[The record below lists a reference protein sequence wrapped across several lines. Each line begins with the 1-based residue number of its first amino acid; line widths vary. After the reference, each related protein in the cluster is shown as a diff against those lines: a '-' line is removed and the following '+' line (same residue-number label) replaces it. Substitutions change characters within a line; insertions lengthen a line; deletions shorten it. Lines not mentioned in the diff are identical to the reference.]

1 MKIKEY
7 GNKNNNTIML
17 LHGGGLSWWNYREVA
32 ERLQNKFHIIL
43 PILDGHSDSDKNFT
57 SIEDNAQEIIDYI
70 NNNYGGHI
78 YLIGGLSLG
87 AQILLEILSRKKD
100 ICSYAIIESALVI
113 PMNTTHKLIKP
124 TFSMSYGLI
133 SKKWFSKLQFN
144 SLRIKKELFDEY
156 YRDTCK
162 IGKEDMIAFME
173 ANSKYE
179 IKDSLKN
186 TNAKVLVVVGD
197 KERPI
202 MKKSASLIHQKI
214 NESRIEILPNYYH
227 GEFSINNPQQYV
239 VAINELIAN
248 RKKQIKSELE
258 GNVGTNNLEKAKIQ
272 LEERSKTKIKSLD
285 ER

>member
-1 MKIKEY
+1 MKFKEY

-17 LHGGGLSWWNYREVA
+17 LHGGGLSWWNYREIA
-32 ERLQNKFHIIL
+32 EKLQNKYHIIL
-43 PILDGHSDSDKNFT
+43 PILDGHSDSDRSFT
-57 SIEDNAQEIIDYI
+57 SIEDNAQEIIDFVK
-70 NNNYGGHI
+70 NNCGGHI
-78 YLIGGLSLG
+78 HLIGGLSLG

-179 IKDSLKN
+179 IKSSLKD
-186 TNAKVLVVVGD
+186 TDAKVVVVVGD
-197 KERPI
+197 KERAI
-202 MKKSASLIHQKI
+202 MKKSAQKIHQTI
-214 NESRIEILPNYYH
+214 SGSDFLTLPNYYH
-227 GEFSINNPQQYV
+227 GDFSINHPQEYV
-239 VAINELIAN
+239 DMLNKIVGD
-248 RKKQIKSELE
+248 KKKNQM
-258 GNVGTNNLEKAKIQ
+258 
-272 LEERSKTKIKSLD
+272 TKQ
-285 ER
+285 

>member
-32 ERLQNKFHIIL
+32 ERLQNKYHIIL
-43 PILDGHSDSDKNFT
+43 PILDGHSDSDRSFS

-179 IKDSLKN
+179 IKSSLKD
-186 TNAKVLVVVGD
+186 TDAKVVVVVGD
-197 KERPI
+197 KERAI
-202 MKKSASLIHQKI
+202 MKKSAQKIHQTI
-214 NESRIEILPNYYH
+214 SGSDFLTLPNYYH
-227 GEFSINNPQQYV
+227 GDFSINHPQEYV
-239 VAINELIAN
+239 DMLNKIVGD
-248 RKKQIKSELE
+248 KKKNQM
-258 GNVGTNNLEKAKIQ
+258 
-272 LEERSKTKIKSLD
+272 TKQ
-285 ER
+285 

>member
-1 MKIKEY
+1 MKVKEY
-7 GNKNNNTIML
+7 GDRNKETIIL
-17 LHGGGLSWWNYREVA
+17 LHGGGLSWWNYREVT
-32 ERLQNKFHIIL
+32 EKLQNKYHIIL
-43 PILDGHSDSDKNFT
+43 PILDGHSDSDRSFS

-78 YLIGGLSLG
+78 HFIGGLSLG

-179 IKDSLKN
+179 IKSSLQD
-186 TNAKVLVVVGD
+186 TDAKVVVVVGD
-197 KERPI
+197 KERAI
-202 MKKSASLIHQKI
+202 MKKSAQKIHQTI
-214 NESRIEILPNYYH
+214 SGSEFLTLPNYYH
-227 GEFSINNPQQYV
+227 GDFSINHPQEYV
-239 VAINELIAN
+239 DMLDKIVGDKNKPLNDKITIDTEKNFENN
-248 RKKQIKSELE
+248 RFPIKDKMNKSE
-258 GNVGTNNLEKAKIQ
+258 
-272 LEERSKTKIKSLD
+272 KTSD

>member
-32 ERLQNKFHIIL
+32 EKLQNKYHIIL
-43 PILDGHSDSDKNFT
+43 PILDGHSDSDRSFT

-100 ICSYAIIESALVI
+100 ICNYAIIESALTT

-124 TFSMSYGLI
+124 AFSMSYGLI

-179 IKDSLKN
+179 IKSSLKD
-186 TNAKVLVVVGD
+186 TDAKVIVVVGD
-197 KERPI
+197 KERAI
-202 MKKSASLIHQKI
+202 MKKSAQKIHQTI
-214 NESRIEILPNYYH
+214 SGSEFFTLPNYYH
-227 GEFSINNPQQYV
+227 GDFCINHPQEYV
-239 VAINELIAN
+239 DMLNKIVGDKNKPLNDKITIDTEKNFENN
-248 RKKQIKSELE
+248 RFPIKDKMNKSE
-258 GNVGTNNLEKAKIQ
+258 
-272 LEERSKTKIKSLD
+272 KTSD

>member
-17 LHGGGLSWWNYREVA
+17 LHGGGLSWWNYREIA
-32 ERLQNKFHIIL
+32 EKLQNKYHIIL
-43 PILDGHSDSDKNFT
+43 PILDGHSDSDRSFT
-57 SIEDNAQEIIDYI
+57 SIEDNAQEIIDYVK
-70 NNNYGGHI
+70 NNCGGHVH
-78 YLIGGLSLG
+78 LIGGLSLG

-100 ICSYAIIESALVI
+100 ICSYAIIESALTI

-162 IGKEDMIAFME
+162 IGKKDMIAFME

-179 IKDSLKN
+179 IKSSLKD
-186 TNAKVLVVVGD
+186 TDAKVIVVVGD
-197 KERPI
+197 KERAI
-202 MKKSASLIHQKI
+202 MKKSAQKIHQTI
-214 NESRIEILPNYYH
+214 SGSEFFTLPNYYH
-227 GEFSINNPQQYV
+227 GDFCINHPQEYIDMLNKFVDDNNKVLNDKTTIDAEPNFENNKSQ
-239 VAINELIAN
+239 
-248 RKKQIKSELE
+248 RKDKMNKY
-258 GNVGTNNLEKAKIQ
+258 EKTS
-272 LEERSKTKIKSLD
+272 EER
-285 ER
+285 

>member
-32 ERLQNKFHIIL
+32 ERLQNKYHIIL

-100 ICSYAIIESALVI
+100 ICNYAIIESALTI
-113 PMNTTHKLIKP
+113 PMNTTHKLIKAA
-124 TFSMSYGLI
+124 FSMSYGLI

-179 IKDSLKN
+179 IKSSLKD
-186 TNAKVLVVVGD
+186 TDAKVVVVVGD
-197 KERPI
+197 KERAI
-202 MKKSASLIHQKI
+202 MKKSAQKIHQTI
-214 NESRIEILPNYYH
+214 SGSEFLTLPNYYH
-227 GEFSINNPQQYV
+227 GDFSINHPQEYV
-239 VAINELIAN
+239 DMLNKIVGD
-248 RKKQIKSELE
+248 KKKNQM
-258 GNVGTNNLEKAKIQ
+258 
-272 LEERSKTKIKSLD
+272 TKQ
-285 ER
+285 

>member
-1 MKIKEY
+1 MKVKEY
-7 GNKNNNTIML
+7 GDRNKETIML

-32 ERLQNKFHIIL
+32 EKLQDKYNIIL
-43 PILDGHSDSDKNFT
+43 PILDGHSDSDRSFS

-78 YLIGGLSLG
+78 HFIGGLSLG
-87 AQILLEILSRKKD
+87 AQILLEILSSKKD

-124 TFSMSYGLI
+124 TFSMCYGLI

-179 IKDSLKN
+179 IKSSLKD
-186 TNAKVLVVVGD
+186 TDAKVVVVVGD
-197 KERPI
+197 KERAI
-202 MKKSASLIHQKI
+202 MKKSAQKIHQTI
-214 NESRIEILPNYYH
+214 SGSDFLTLPNYYH
-227 GEFSINNPQQYV
+227 GDFSINHPQEYV
-239 VAINELIAN
+239 DMLNKIVGD
-248 RKKQIKSELE
+248 KKKNQM
-258 GNVGTNNLEKAKIQ
+258 
-272 LEERSKTKIKSLD
+272 TKQ
-285 ER
+285 